1 MGQPRPLFV
10 LSVLFTPKFSEK
22 TLGLK
27 EDSNSEGEH
36 ADHLTTTTANSK
48 NNFTFWFSDDYLRR

>member
-10 LSVLFTPKFSEK
+10 LSVLFTTKFSEK

-48 NNFTFWFSDDYLRR
+48 NNFTF